1 MAFSYLLG
9 TDICEGDLLPCYF
22 FYGQETYLARQFV
35 NQLGDTLISP
45 DARAFN
51 MERFDLESHRWAE
64 IIDLARTA
72 PFFFSP
78 WRIVV
83 VEVSEGREDKLTS
96 LEESIIK
103 EYFLSPSQKTILVVI
118 FSGNIK
124 KFHPLVKFFASLP
137 SDSVLLKDL
146 KPLKEGGLS
155 IWIDRKLEGL
165 GKSATPEAKK
175 RLAEIVGNDLQRIDN
190 ELEKL
195 VTYVADRRIIDLD
208 DVDQVCDWVRTF
220 VYWELTD
227 CLERADYDQTLVVL
241 SRFFKE
247 GVAAEYILGITANF
261 FRDLMLAKL
270 WLKENRDKKEIFADL
285 RPRVGVMFKDLY
297 ARKFKEFFC
306 LVEGF
311 SETDL
316 SRTVDELSNIDVLVK
331 TSDAPAQ
338 VLLERFIFAYC
349 SRRNR
354 HREKKS
360 LTWRERG

>member
-9 TDICEGDLLPCYF
+9 ADISEDCLLPCYF
-22 FYGQETYLARQFV
+22 FFGQETYLAQQFV
-35 NQLGDTLISP
+35 RQLRDTLISP

-51 MERFDLESHRWAE
+51 LERFDLESQRWAE
-64 IIDLARTA
+64 IIDLARTV

-83 VEVSEGREDKLTS
+83 VEASEGREDKLSS
-96 LEESIIK
+96 LEESIIR
-103 EYFLSPSQKTILVVI
+103 EYFRSPSQKTILVVI

-146 KPLKEGGLS
+146 KPLKEAGLYS
-155 IWIDRKLEGL
+155 WIDRKLEGL
-165 GKSATPEAKK
+165 GKSATPEAKR
-175 RLAEIVGNDLQRIDN
+175 RLVEIVGNDLQRIDN

-195 VTYVADRRIIDLD
+195 VTFVSDRRIIDLD
-208 DVDQVCDWVRTF
+208 DVNQVCDWVKTF
-220 VYWELTD
+220 VYWDLTD
-227 CLERADYDQTLVVL
+227 CLETADYDHTLVVL
-241 SRFFKE
+241 NRFFKE

-270 WLKENRDKKEIFADL
+270 WVRENRDKKEIFAEL
-285 RPRVGVMFKDLY
+285 RPSISVTFKDLY
-297 ARKFKEFFC
+297 ARKFKEFFA

-316 SRTVDELSNIDVLVK
+316 SHTVDELRSIDVLIK
-331 TSDAPAQ
+331 TSDPSAQ
-338 VLLERFIFAYC
+338 VLLERFIFDYC
-349 SRRNR
+349 GRRNR
-354 HREKKS
+354 QREKKS
-360 LTWRERG
+360 LTWRERD